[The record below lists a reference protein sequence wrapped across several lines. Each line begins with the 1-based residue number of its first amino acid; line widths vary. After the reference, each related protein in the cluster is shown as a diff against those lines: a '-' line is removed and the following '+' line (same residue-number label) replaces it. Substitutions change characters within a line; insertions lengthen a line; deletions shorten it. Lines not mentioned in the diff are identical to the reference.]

1 MKRVLSLLMVFVAV
15 FSLTMLAGCGSKADL
30 SKYAGTYE
38 GKYAKFVGDDTK
50 DTSDKFSVELK
61 EDGTG
66 SSTRDGATYDI
77 TWSIDGDKFKMT
89 EKFAGMKIEYT
100 GTLKDSELSIFNGPE
115 DDDFTYNY
123 VYEKK

>member
-1 MKRVLSLLMVFVAV
+1 MKKALRLLVVLVAV
-15 FSLTMLAGCGSKADL
+15 FSVTMLAGCGKADL

-38 GKYAKFVGDDTK
+38 GKYTKFVGDETK
-50 DTSDKFSVELK
+50 DTSGEFSVELK
-61 EDGTG
+61 SDGTG

>member
-15 FSLTMLAGCGSKADL
+15 FSVTMLVGCGSKADL

-38 GKYAKFVGDDTK
+38 GQYTKLVGDDTK

-77 TWSIDGDKFKMT
+77 TWSMDGDKFEMT

-100 GTLKDSELSIFNGPE
+100 GTLKNGELNIFNGPE
-115 DDDFTYNY
+115 DDDWTYNY
-123 VYEKK
+123 VYKKK